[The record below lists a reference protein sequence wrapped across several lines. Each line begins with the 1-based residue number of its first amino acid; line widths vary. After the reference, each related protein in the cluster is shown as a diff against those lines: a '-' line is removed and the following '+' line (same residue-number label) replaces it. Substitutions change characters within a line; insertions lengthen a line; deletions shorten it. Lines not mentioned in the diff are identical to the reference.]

1 MYDYADMIKKQI
13 KLFGWGDLLFWSI
26 ILVVCIQGNIFN
38 TLHNGESQEAIVE
51 IAGEERYRIDLK
63 KDRDFPLTEFRNA
76 VILRVENGRIRMVD
90 NYCPQKI
97 CIKTGFAKRSGDMI
111 VCVPQK
117 ILIYIPKTS
126 KKDQTIEIITG

>member
-1 MYDYADMIKKQI
+1 MIKKQI
-13 KLFGWGDLLFWSI
+13 KLFAWGDLLFWGV
-26 ILVVCIQGNIFN
+26 ILFICIQGGFFN
-38 TLHNGESQEAIVE
+38 TFQDEEIQEAIVE
-51 IAGEERYRIDLK
+51 IGGEEKYRIDLR
-63 KDRDFPLTEFRNA
+63 KDRDFPLTDFRSP
-76 VILRVENGRIRMVD
+76 VILSVKNGQVRMIE

-97 CIKTGFAKRSGDMI
+97 CIKSGNAKRSGDMI